1 LNSITS
7 GKIESSTE
15 EYQLIKNNGQHFW
28 CSLTMARLDSESISS
43 QGIMLLIEDINEQKL
58 AREQLRE
65 SEEKYRSVFEV
76 SRDGLLLT
84 NNDTGKIL
92 EVNSSGAEMFAYQK
106 QELTGNSIMDLAE
119 DREKMQHFI
128 NDQEQLILGEQGRR
142 KDGKGFPMEISLNYF
157 RRNDINYYVASIRN
171 ISERIQF
178 ERELQESEKKFR
190 TIIENA
196 PMGIIFVNE
205 EGSIIFS
212 NQEILKLL
220 GSHLDR
226 KLEKLESLLVVE
238 RRDLY
243 KIVLEDIFTG
253 KRAEFFE
260 EQHILRED
268 GSMFWGNILISI
280 VQTAPEK
287 PDFAI
292 IMIQDVTEQREVEEK
307 LHVYEKLE
315 SVGQLAGM
323 IAHDFNN
330 QLMGVLGYATILSEQ
345 LKDEEMRSYAQ
356 MIYNAAE
363 TSAALT
369 QKLLSFARKGRH
381 ITINQDIHKLIQE
394 TLSLVRAT
402 IQTKIKVKL
411 LLEAKASIIPADPGQ
426 IQNALLN
433 LILNA
438 CDAMPAGGVLKITTS
453 IIELKESDSST
464 FYENVIAGRYIKV
477 SISDTGQGMTEESKK
492 RIFEPFFTTKR
503 EGKGTGLGLPAV
515 FGTVK
520 SHQGYIS
527 FDSELGEGTVFN
539 LYLPLSEIQVEEES
553 SSNSKGYTI
562 HGSGNII
569 LFDDEEIV
577 RKTVYTLL
585 NSLGYNVKTFA
596 DGIEGLQYY
605 KANWEEID
613 LILLDVIMP
622 EMDGPEVFKRLQK
635 INPKVKVLLFS
646 AYSATRDVQDALNN
660 GALGFIHKPILRDE
674 LSQKIS
680 QALADQR
687 VNNLRSLFGIK
698 EATRVD
704 INQTLLLDLKKGI
717 IDQFHTII
725 SDLKTAMG
733 NMETDNILLMLR
745 SLELFVQKVKIKGIS
760 ALIKNLKQ
768 KYTEPQKC
776 EEILNEIE
784 NQFMRELE

>member
-1 LNSITS
+1 
-7 GKIESSTE
+7 
-15 EYQLIKNNGQHFW
+15 
-28 CSLTMARLDSESISS
+28 
-43 QGIMLLIEDINEQKL
+43 
-58 AREQLRE
+58 
-65 SEEKYRSVFEV
+65 
-76 SRDGLLLT
+76 LT

-92 EVNSSGAEMFAYQK
+92 EVNSSAAEMFGYQK
-106 QELTGNSIMDLAE
+106 SELDGYSLMDLAE
-119 DREKMQHFI
+119 DQEKMQTLI
-128 NDQEQLILGEQGRR
+128 NHQEQLILGEWGLK
-142 KDGKGFPMEISLNYF
+142 KDTNRFPMEISLNYF
-157 RRNDINYYVASIRN
+157 RRKKINYHVASIRN

-178 ERELQESEKKFR
+178 ESKLQESEKKFR

-196 PMGIIFVNE
+196 PLGIIFVNE

-212 NQEILKLL
+212 NQVILKML
-220 GSHLDR
+220 GCSADR

-243 KIVLEDIFTG
+243 KLVLEDIFKG
-253 KRAEFFE
+253 EREDFVE
-260 EQHILRED
+260 EQHIIRED

-280 VQTAPEK
+280 VQTASGK
-287 PDFAI
+287 SDFAI

-307 LHVYEKLE
+307 LYVYEKLE

-330 QLMGVLGYATILSEQ
+330 QLMGVLGYATILQEQ
-345 LKDEEMRSYAQ
+345 LKDEEMRGYAQ
-356 MIYNAAE
+356 MIYKAAE

-381 ITINQDIHKLIQE
+381 VTINQDIHKLVQE

-402 IQTKIKVKL
+402 IQAKIKVVLKL
-411 LLEAKASIIPADPGQ
+411 DAKASIIPADPGQ

-438 CDAMPAGGVLKITTS
+438 CDAMPGGGILTISTRIK
-453 IIELKESDSST
+453 ELNESDSNQ
-464 FYENVIAGRYIKV
+464 FYESVLEGRYIHV
-477 SISDTGQGMTEESKK
+477 LISDTGHGMNEECKK

-527 FDSELGEGTVFN
+527 FESEIDVGTAFN
-539 LYLPLSEIQVEEES
+539 LYLPLSDIQVEEEGV
-553 SSNSKGYTI
+553 SNSSGYAI
-562 HGSGNII
+562 HGSGTII
-569 LFDDEEIV
+569 LIDDEEIV
-577 RKTVYTLL
+577 RKTVFTLL
-585 NSLGYNVKTFA
+585 DNLGYNVKTFA
-596 DGIEGLQYY
+596 NGKEGLAYY
-605 KANWEEID
+605 EANWEEID

-622 EMDGPEVFKRLQK
+622 EIDGPEVFTRLKK
-635 INPKVKVLLFS
+635 INSAVKVLLFS

-674 LSQKIS
+674 LSHKIS

-698 EATRVD
+698 EAQRVD
-704 INQTLLLDLKKGI
+704 INQQLLIGLHKNI
-717 IDQFHTII
+717 IDQFHLIMQ
-725 SDLKTAMG
+725 DLKTAAAAA
-733 NMETDNILLMLR
+733 ETDKVSLMVR
-745 SLELFVQKVKIKGIS
+745 SLELFMKKTHTKKIGG
-760 ALIKNLKQ
+760 LIKKLK
-768 KYTEPQKC
+768 KSLTDNPQDC
-776 EEILNEIE
+776 EEILTQIE
-784 NQFMRELE
+784 DRFLQELK